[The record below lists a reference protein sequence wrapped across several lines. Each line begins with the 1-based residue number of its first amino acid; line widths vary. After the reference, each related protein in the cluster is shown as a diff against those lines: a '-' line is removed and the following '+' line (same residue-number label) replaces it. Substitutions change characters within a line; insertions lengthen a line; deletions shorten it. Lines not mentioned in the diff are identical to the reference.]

1 MSKNIN
7 KYEIF
12 DIKQLAE
19 LEHKH
24 RQLCKNALIQYKK
37 WQIQHYLET
46 DQVAQHYSQKQG
58 EVLRQHAI
66 SMASYYWTIRQDFK
80 AAFDHYIVTQCSRN
94 YNNTY
99 GRKAA

>member
-1 MSKNIN
+1 MSKNIK
-7 KYEIF
+7 KYDIF

-24 RQLCKNALIQYKK
+24 RKLCKNSLTQYKK

-46 DQVAQHYSQKQG
+46 DEVAQHYSQKQG
-58 EVLRQHAI
+58 DVLRQHAI

-80 AAFDHYIVTQCSRN
+80 AAFNHYIVTECNNN
-94 YNNTY
+94 YYQTHT
-99 GRKAA
+99 RKAA